1 MQLGNPLK
9 KIVANFFEQYEIG
22 ANTFNV
28 DLVTTEFTDEFLA
41 ADPTGVYAGQN
52 NEAFKQAI
60 PERQKQFAEMGFQEA
75 RILSVDQ
82 DVLDD
87 HYVKAKVHWEMKF
100 LKNQETIEAQF
111 YITYFLFVQNE
122 QAKIAF
128 YISHESEEE
137 TMKRLGLLQ

>member
-1 MQLGNPLK
+1 MGNPLK
-9 KIVANFFEQYEIG
+9 KIVASFFEQYEVG

-28 DLVTTEFTDEFLA
+28 DIITSEFTDDFLA
-41 ADPTGVYAGQN
+41 ADPSGVFAGKN
-52 NEAFKQAI
+52 NDEFRKAI
-60 PERQKQFAEMGFQEA
+60 PERQKQFAAIGFQEA
-75 RILSVDQ
+75 QILSVDQ

-100 LKNQETIEAQF
+100 LKAEELISAKF
-111 YITYFLFVQNE
+111 YITYFLFVKDE

-137 TMKRLGLLQ
+137 TMKSLGLLQ